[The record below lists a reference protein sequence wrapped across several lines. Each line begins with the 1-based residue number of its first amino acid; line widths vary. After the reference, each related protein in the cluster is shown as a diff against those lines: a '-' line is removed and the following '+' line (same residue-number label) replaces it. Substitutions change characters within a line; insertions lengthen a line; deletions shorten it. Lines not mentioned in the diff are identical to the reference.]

1 MINGVMSKTT
11 DRTKRFVRFLIER
24 GIKYIYT
31 EETLLNAYR
40 KYESRQFNLLLSDGV
55 NGNLLK
61 YFDSFFSITPFGI
74 IPYSFSW
81 INSKKGYD
89 FWAKMERE
97 WVKNKYKQMYIND

>member
-1 MINGVMSKTT
+1 MSKTT

-31 EETLLNAYR
+31 EEILLNAYR